1 MLDFLTRTILCFPH
15 ETQSI
20 ENSLALTYH
29 ALTTRLDLSVPHKNA
44 STYIRKFQVV
54 IIGGNVS
61 YVMTQPSVN
70 ITSALQRMRDGIL
83 FLFIAWIFLG
93 VGILAMVFTALASL
107 ATWSP
112 INGGWVGILAG
123 LGIGLAILVIG
134 VILALI
140 GLYGKFIPGLSEL
153 ARANPEFSTASSLIK
168 IGYVWGLVL
177 LLVGA
182 ILTLLVIGIFIAFI
196 GLILLVIGYVGMI
209 ILCFKLN
216 DAYQNTLYLVAGI
229 LFILSIFIPILGVV
243 AWILIYVALGDT
255 IRKTQTPPTPAQGLI
270 QV

>member
-1 MLDFLTRTILCFPH
+1 MKSVDLSINILRNFRTI
-15 ETQSI
+15 I
-20 ENSLALTYH
+20 
-29 ALTTRLDLSVPHKNA
+29 V
-44 STYIRKFQVV
+44 
-54 IIGGNVS
+54 GGKVS
-61 YVMTQPSVN
+61 YAMVQPSINV
-70 ITSALQRMRDGIL
+70 TSALQRMRDGIL

-93 VGILAMVFTALASL
+93 VGIITIAFTALASFT
-107 ATWSP
+107 TWP
-112 INGGWVGILAG
+112 PVHGEWVGILAG
-123 LGIGLAILVIG
+123 LGIGLAVLVIG

-153 ARANPEFSTASSLIK
+153 ARTNPEFSTASSLIR

-182 ILTLLVIGIFIAFI
+182 ILTLIIIGIFIAFI

-255 IRKTQTPPTPAQGLI
+255 IRKTQIPSASAQGLV